1 MSIAMTREERE
12 SFLADLHIGLISV
25 PDDNGPLTC
34 PVWYAYEPGG
44 EIWLVTPADARK
56 LRNVEVGT
64 RVGFCAQDE
73 ELPPKYVTVQ
83 GEVTAIEPASAEK
96 EVTEMAVRYL
106 GEEIGA
112 AYVSGTR
119 EEDPRD
125 EVVVRIRPDTWFS
138 ADFAKRFAES

>member
-1 MSIAMTREERE
+1 MSIAMSRDERE
-12 SFLADLHIGLISV
+12 TFLAGLHIGLLTV
-25 PDDNGPLTC
+25 PDGNGPLTC

-44 EIWLVTPADARK
+44 EIWLVTPAEARK
-56 LRNVEVGT
+56 LRNVAVGT

-83 GEVTAIEPASAEK
+83 GEVTAIDPATAEK

-112 AYVSGTR
+112 AYVKGTR
-119 EEDPRD
+119 EADPKE
-125 EVVVRIRPDTWFS
+125 EVVVRIRPVHWFS
-138 ADFAKRFAES
+138 ADFAKRFEQA